1 MAIASISG
9 ASGQTGA
16 VWAQLQQQQARLAVD
31 QAEQKARALRTQAND
46 AQAAADRA
54 QENARSLAT
63 QSAQA
68 QGEASSA
75 QQNLVTLKSVG
86 RLQNEF
92 GELRAQ
98 LATALGTSPAASSGS
113 GATTGSAKPVVN
125 AQGQTT
131 GTLVSVTA

>member
-9 ASGQTGA
+9 SSGQAGA
-16 VWAQLQQQQARLAVD
+16 VWAQLQQQQARRTVD
-31 QAEQKARALRTQAND
+31 QAEQKAQALRSQASD

-54 QENARSLAT
+54 QENARSLST
-63 QSAQA
+63 RSAQA
-68 QGEASSA
+68 QDDASSA
-75 QQNLVTLKSVG
+75 QRNLVSLKSVG
-86 RLQNEF
+86 RLQNQF

-98 LATALGTSPAASSGS
+98 LATALGTSPAASES
-113 GATTGSAKPVVN
+113 GATTASAKPVVY